1 MRPPSPE
8 RARALEKRRRYLERK
23 RRREAKKA
31 DSPRSAESSAEKQ
44 PKINPYGC
52 AAAVLLTCLSA
63 AAFIIWAVMLPNA
76 PAESDAPDNLGSAE
90 DIGNASG
97 RPVQTQERSLLI
109 ALPSANADGKAWST
123 KRRQE
128 RIPKGNANRLKLV
141 AEVWTSAMAEA
152 GGIDPSTELLSAYM
166 DEKNQAYLN
175 FTGGFAD
182 SLNKGLTREMEIV
195 ISLAKTIRENLPTAK
210 RATLLVEGNE
220 LDPNASQ
227 LRLSGPIDLVF
238 YAELDDAL

>member
-8 RARALEKRRRYLERK
+8 RSRALERRQRYLERK
-23 RRREAKKA
+23 RRRKAKEADA
-31 DSPRSAESSAEKQ
+31 PRSADSSAEKP

-63 AAFIIWAVMLPNA
+63 AAFIIWAVMLPNP
-76 PAESDAPDNLGSAE
+76 PAESDAPDDLGSAE
-90 DIGNASG
+90 DILNASG
-97 RPVQTQERSLLI
+97 YPVQTQERSLLI
-109 ALPSANADGKAWST
+109 ALPGADADGEAWST

-128 RIPKGNANRLKLV
+128 RIPEGNANRLKLV
-141 AEVWTSAMAEA
+141 AEAWTSAMAKA

-166 DEKNQAYLN
+166 DAKNQAYLN

-220 LDPNASQ
+220 MDPNASQ

-238 YAELDDAL
+238 YAEIDDAL